1 MLALLS
7 GLGIFA
13 VICIGGL
20 IVISG
25 FLGILAGVYDFV
37 KHA

>member
-1 MLALLS
+1 MLALFS
-7 GLGIFA
+7 GLGLVA

-25 FLGILAGVYDFV
+25 FLGILAGVYDFI